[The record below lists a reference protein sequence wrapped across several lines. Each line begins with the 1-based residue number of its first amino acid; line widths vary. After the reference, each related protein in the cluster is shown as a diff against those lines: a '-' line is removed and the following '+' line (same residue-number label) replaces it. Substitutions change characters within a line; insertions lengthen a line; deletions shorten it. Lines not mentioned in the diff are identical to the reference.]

1 MLNYG
6 INAWN
11 KTWSHPL
18 LSNQQVSNS
27 ARCLKAV
34 HCLTFNLSWCWHI
47 PKEVDRLLI
56 VIRAKEFSSR
66 GKCGQSRWS
75 LACCSYHRFTHGKLK
90 YSTLTALSL
99 FLLCFGIDGPQ
110 FHRLFSYTLAFFFAL
125 QSLTIQITDNQYHSM
140 NILTEHN
147 FRLSFSSTFII
158 LSFVF
163 CILQSLIIQ
172 INVINT
178 IQCFDWT

>member
-99 FLLCFGIDGPQ
+99 FLFSMLWNRWTTISQAFLIYPCF
-110 FHRLFSYTLAFFFAL
+110 LFRTSISDHPNHW
-125 QSLTIQITDNQYHSM
+125 QST
-140 NILTEHN
+140 
-147 FRLSFSSTFII
+147 SF
-158 LSFVF
+158 
-163 CILQSLIIQ
+163 
-172 INVINT
+172 NEY
-178 IQCFDWT
+178 FDWTQF